1 MLWWR
6 HHTQAQITG
15 KTKGREE
22 ENETIWLS
30 GNTSRCLYGDTT
42 CRERQMNVDFSAV
55 LVILTSASG
64 LIWLFG
70 VLFFVDKN
78 NKDDN
83 GELILPAVVDFA
95 RSFFPIFFIVLI
107 LRSFIVEP
115 FKIPSASM
123 MPTLLIGDFIL
134 VNKYD
139 YGIRLPVLNTKII
152 ENGTPERGDIVVFR
166 YPVDP
171 SIPFI
176 KRVVGLPGDKFLYK
190 DKILY
195 INDEAVEQVE
205 IGAYKAVG
213 SGKMMDGATLSTE
226 LLANAEHE
234 ILRLPNRPSQSVEG
248 IVPKGHYFVLGDNRD
263 NSKDSRYWGYVPDE
277 NLVGRAF
284 MVWMNWDSKNSGV
297 DWKRIGTMINNIYDK
312 G

>member
-1 MLWWR
+1 V
-6 HHTQAQITG
+6 
-15 KTKGREE
+15 
-22 ENETIWLS
+22 
-30 GNTSRCLYGDTT
+30 
-42 CRERQMNVDFSAV
+42 NVDFSAV
-55 LVILTSASG
+55 LVILTLVSG
-64 LIWLFG
+64 LVWLFG
-70 VLFFVDKN
+70 VLFFVDKKN
-78 NKDDN
+78 RDDN
-83 GELILPAVVDFA
+83 GELVLPAVVDFA

-152 ENGTPERGDIVVFR
+152 ENKTPERGDIVVFR

-176 KRVVGLPGDKFLYK
+176 KRIVGLPGDKFKYQ
-190 DKILY
+190 DKILT
-195 INDEAVEQVE
+195 INGDPVEQVE
-205 IGAYKAVG
+205 IGDYRAVG
-213 SGKMMDGATLSTE
+213 SGKMMDGAMLNIE
-226 LLANAEHE
+226 LLENAEHE
-234 ILRLPNRPSQSVEG
+234 ILRMPLRPSQNVEG

-284 MVWMNWDSKNSGV
+284 MIWMNWDSKNGGV
-297 DWKRIGTMINNIYDK
+297 DWKRIGTMINNTDDK

>member
-1 MLWWR
+1 V
-6 HHTQAQITG
+6 
-15 KTKGREE
+15 
-22 ENETIWLS
+22 
-30 GNTSRCLYGDTT
+30 
-42 CRERQMNVDFSAV
+42 NVDFSAV
-55 LVILTSASG
+55 LVILTLVSG
-64 LIWLFG
+64 LVWLFG
-70 VLFFVDKN
+70 VLFFVDKKN
-78 NKDDN
+78 RDDN
-83 GELILPAVVDFA
+83 GILVLPAVVDFA

-152 ENGTPERGDIVVFR
+152 ENKTPERGDIVVFR

-176 KRVVGLPGDKFLYK
+176 KRIVGLPGDKFKYQ
-190 DKILY
+190 DKILT
-195 INDEAVEQVE
+195 INGDPVEQVE
-205 IGAYKAVG
+205 IGDYRAVG
-213 SGKMMDGATLSTE
+213 SGKMMDGAMLNIE
-226 LLANAEHE
+226 LLENAEHE
-234 ILRLPNRPSQSVEG
+234 ILRMPLRPSQNVEG

-284 MVWMNWDSKNSGV
+284 MIWMNWDSKNGGV
-297 DWKRIGTMINNIYDK
+297 DWKRIGTMINNTDDK

>member
-1 MLWWR
+1 VN
-6 HHTQAQITG
+6 I
-15 KTKGREE
+15 
-22 ENETIWLS
+22 
-30 GNTSRCLYGDTT
+30 
-42 CRERQMNVDFSAV
+42 DFSAV
-55 LVILTSASG
+55 LVSLTFISG
-64 LIWLFG
+64 IVWLFG

-78 NKDDN
+78 NRNDD
-83 GELILPAVVDFA
+83 GELVLPAIVDFA

-139 YGIRLPVLNTKII
+139 YGVRLPVLNTKIA
-152 ENGTPERGDIVVFR
+152 ENKTPERGDIVVFR
-166 YPVDP
+166 YPKDP

-176 KRVVGLPGDKFLYK
+176 KRVVGLPGDKFLYQ
-190 DKILY
+190 DKILT
-195 INDEAVEQVE
+195 INGEPIEQLE
-205 IGAYKAVG
+205 IGVYSAVG
-213 SGKMMDGATLSTE
+213 SGKMMDGAALSTE
-226 LLANAEHE
+226 LLENAQHH
-234 ILRLPNRPSQSVEG
+234 ILRLPDRPSQNIEG

-263 NSKDSRYWGYVPDE
+263 NSKDSRFWGYVPDE

-284 MVWMNWDSKNSGV
+284 MIWMNWDSKNGGV
-297 DWKRIGTMINNIYDK
+297 DWKRIGRMINNTNDE

>member
-1 MLWWR
+1 
-6 HHTQAQITG
+6 
-15 KTKGREE
+15 
-22 ENETIWLS
+22 
-30 GNTSRCLYGDTT
+30 
-42 CRERQMNVDFSAV
+42 MNIDFSAV
-55 LVILTSASG
+55 LVSLTFISG
-64 LIWLFG
+64 IVWLFG

-78 NKDDN
+78 NRNDD
-83 GELILPAVVDFA
+83 GELVLPAIVDFA

-139 YGIRLPVLNTKII
+139 YGIRLPVLNTKIA
-152 ENGTPERGDIVVFR
+152 ENKAPERGDIVVFR
-166 YPVDP
+166 YPKDP

-176 KRVVGLPGDKFLYK
+176 KRVVGLPGDKFHYQ
-190 DKILY
+190 DKILT
-195 INDEAVEQVE
+195 INGEPIEQLE
-205 IGAYKAVG
+205 IGVYSAVG
-213 SGKMMDGATLSTE
+213 SGKMMDGAALSTE
-226 LLANAEHE
+226 LLENAQHE
-234 ILRLPNRPSQSVEG
+234 ILRLPDRPSQNIEG

-263 NSKDSRYWGYVPDE
+263 NSKDSRFWGYVPDE

-284 MVWMNWDSKNSGV
+284 MIWMNWDSKNGGV
-297 DWKRIGTMINNIYDK
+297 DWKRIGRMINSTNDE

>member
-1 MLWWR
+1 
-6 HHTQAQITG
+6 
-15 KTKGREE
+15 
-22 ENETIWLS
+22 
-30 GNTSRCLYGDTT
+30 
-42 CRERQMNVDFSAV
+42 MNVDFSAV
-55 LVILTSASG
+55 LVVLTSLSG
-64 LIWLFG
+64 IIWLFG
-70 VLFFVDKN
+70 VLFFVDKTN
-78 NKDDN
+78 RDEN
-83 GELILPAVVDFA
+83 GELVLPAIVDFA

-152 ENGTPERGDIVVFR
+152 ENKTPDRGDVVVFR

-176 KRVVGLPGDKFLYK
+176 KRVVGLPGDKFKYQ

-195 INDEAVEQVE
+195 INDEPVEQVE
-205 IGAYKAVG
+205 IATYQAVG
-213 SGKMMDGATLSTE
+213 SGKMMDGATLSAE
-226 LLANAEHE
+226 LLDGAEHE
-234 ILRLPNRPSQSVEG
+234 ILRMPYRQSQEVEG

-284 MVWMNWDSKNSGV
+284 MIWMNWDSKNGGIE
-297 DWKRIGTMINNIYDK
+297 WGRIGTMIDIKNDK

>member
-1 MLWWR
+1 
-6 HHTQAQITG
+6 
-15 KTKGREE
+15 
-22 ENETIWLS
+22 
-30 GNTSRCLYGDTT
+30 
-42 CRERQMNVDFSAV
+42 MNIDFSAV
-55 LVILTSASG
+55 LVVLASASG

-70 VLFFVDKN
+70 MLFFVDKN

-83 GELILPAVVDFA
+83 GELVLPAVVDFA

-115 FKIPSASM
+115 FKIPSGSM

-139 YGIRLPVLNTKII
+139 YGIRLPVLNIKII
-152 ENGTPERGDIVVFR
+152 ENKTPNRGDIVVFR

-176 KRVVGLPGDKFLYK
+176 KRVVGLPGDKYRYQ
-190 DKILY
+190 DKILT
-195 INDEAVEQVE
+195 INDKPVEQME
-205 IGAYKAVG
+205 IGAYQAAG
-213 SGKMMDGATLSTE
+213 SGKMMDGATLSEE
-226 LLANAEHE
+226 LLENAEHE
-234 ILRLPNRPSQSVEG
+234 ILRLPYRSSQSVEG

>member
-1 MLWWR
+1 
-6 HHTQAQITG
+6 
-15 KTKGREE
+15 
-22 ENETIWLS
+22 
-30 GNTSRCLYGDTT
+30 
-42 CRERQMNVDFSAV
+42 MNVDFSAV
-55 LVILTSASG
+55 LVVLTSLSG
-64 LIWLFG
+64 IVWLFG
-70 VLFFVDKN
+70 VLFFVDKTN
-78 NKDDN
+78 RDEN
-83 GELILPAVVDFA
+83 GELVLPAIVDFA

-139 YGIRLPVLNTKII
+139 YGIRIPVLNTKII
-152 ENGTPERGDIVVFR
+152 ENKTPERGDIVVFR

-176 KRVVGLPGDKFLYK
+176 KRVVGLPGDKFKYQ
-190 DKILY
+190 DKILT
-195 INDEAVEQVE
+195 INGEAVEQLE
-205 IGAYKAVG
+205 IGTYHAVG
-213 SGKMMDGATLSTE
+213 SGKMMDGAILSTE
-226 LLANAEHE
+226 LLDNAVHE
-234 ILRLPNRPSQSVEG
+234 ILRMPQRQSQNIEG
-248 IVPKGHYFVLGDNRD
+248 IVPKGHYLVLGDNRD

-284 MVWMNWDSKNSGV
+284 MIWMNWDSKNGGI
-297 DWKRIGTMINNIYDK
+297 DWGRIGTMMNNAYDK

>member
-1 MLWWR
+1 
-6 HHTQAQITG
+6 
-15 KTKGREE
+15 
-22 ENETIWLS
+22 
-30 GNTSRCLYGDTT
+30 
-42 CRERQMNVDFSAV
+42 MNIDFSAV
-55 LVILTSASG
+55 LVFLTIASG

-70 VLFFVDKN
+70 MLFFVDKN
-78 NKDDN
+78 NKDDE
-83 GELILPAVVDFA
+83 GELVLPAVVDFA
-95 RSFFPIFFIVLI
+95 KSFFPIFFIVLI

-139 YGIRLPVLNTKII
+139 YGIRLPVLNIKII
-152 ENGTPERGDIVVFR
+152 DNKTPQRGDIAVFR
-166 YPVDP
+166 YPEDP

-176 KRVVGLPGDKFLYK
+176 KRVVGLPGDKYMYR
-190 DKILY
+190 DKTLY
-195 INDEAVEQVE
+195 INDEPVEQME
-205 IGAYKAVG
+205 IGAYHAVG

-226 LLANAEHE
+226 LLEDAEHE
-234 ILRLPNRPSQSVEG
+234 ILRLPYRPSQNVEG
-248 IVPKGHYFVLGDNRD
+248 TVPKGHYFVLGDNRD

-284 MVWMNWDSKNSGV
+284 MIWMNWDSKNGGI
-297 DWKRIGTMINNIYDK
+297 DWKRIGTMISNSNEK

>member
-1 MLWWR
+1 
-6 HHTQAQITG
+6 
-15 KTKGREE
+15 
-22 ENETIWLS
+22 
-30 GNTSRCLYGDTT
+30 
-42 CRERQMNVDFSAV
+42 MNIDFSAV
-55 LVILTSASG
+55 LVILTLVSG
-64 LIWLFG
+64 LVWLFG
-70 VLFFVDKN
+70 VLFFVDIKN
-78 NKDDN
+78 RDDN
-83 GELILPAVVDFA
+83 GILVLPAVVDFA

-152 ENGTPERGDIVVFR
+152 ENKTPERGDIVVFR

-176 KRVVGLPGDKFLYK
+176 KRIVGLPGDKFKYQ
-190 DKILY
+190 DKILT
-195 INDEAVEQVE
+195 INGEPVEQVE
-205 IGAYKAVG
+205 IGDYRAVG
-213 SGKMMDGATLSTE
+213 SGKMMDGAMLNIE
-226 LLANAEHE
+226 LLENAEHE
-234 ILRLPNRPSQSVEG
+234 ILRMPLRPSQSVEG

-284 MVWMNWDSKNSGV
+284 MIWMNWDSKNGGV
-297 DWKRIGTMINNIYDK
+297 DWKRIGTMINNTDDK